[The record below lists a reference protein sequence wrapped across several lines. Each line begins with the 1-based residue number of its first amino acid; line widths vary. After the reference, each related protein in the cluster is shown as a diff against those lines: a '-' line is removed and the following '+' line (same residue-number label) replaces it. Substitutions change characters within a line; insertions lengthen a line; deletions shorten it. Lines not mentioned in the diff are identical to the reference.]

1 MNSNVYNQN
10 GNMVIDINGK
20 LYPFAATRSF
30 RPEGRILKD
39 FSDHGLKF
47 FNIFPSGIM
56 TALQKRTIPYSQF
69 GPVWVGE
76 DKYNWD
82 NLRAQCHEIFDN
94 ISDDTFISV
103 NVHLDPP
110 QWFIEQYPDH
120 VDHWEQMIQ
129 NLGSEKWKKAAAN
142 YMCALIDKLDE
153 WYPERVYA
161 IFLMCGG
168 TTEWYSYHINKVIE
182 SPTEIQKKAYR
193 DFCGNETAEIP
204 TPEVLHSAS
213 DGVIRSRKKQSD
225 AINYWRFT
233 NEIVMDT
240 VLHFAK
246 IAKEHTGGT
255 RIVGLFSGHIYG
267 QNLDFAVQT
276 SYNRLDRLLNCPDID
291 MLFCPA
297 SYLFRKLESTSAI
310 RVPIDSIRCH
320 GKLFSH
326 EIDSSTHLLKKST
339 DAGAISHAVGRDEAF
354 SCSYDSIT
362 YIRREVGMVLAKGQ
376 GYWWFDM
383 FSGYYDDPELMR
395 EITRLREIQEKVCEQ
410 TFESV
415 SEVVEMLD
423 VESNYYLKT
432 NTYYPMAEHQS
443 EALNRTGA
451 PWDMC
456 MTFDF
461 DCKDFNADQY
471 KLYVFTAL
479 FAPADNTRKKIAEL
493 RRKGKNMLY
502 LHAPFYACEDELSIA
517 SMEENTGITF
527 ERCELKDNT
536 VRLCFEGAE
545 NITFNFTNKTLK
557 GDIWH
562 HKDPEEFEYITPI
575 FSPTNL
581 DVVLGRFV
589 ENGKPACGIKF
600 RDCGGFDAFCACA
613 PMPVELLQ
621 EFYKYANIF
630 MYADKAIPVYTSA
643 SFECVYNY
651 DGGTVKLYRPKAS
664 VLTDCFT
671 GKRYFV
677 DRMGTEFSF
686 TPHETKFFIV
696 EEKENIQ

>member
-1 MNSNVYNQN
+1 MISKVYNKN

-56 TALQKRTIPYSQF
+56 TALEKRTVPYSKF

-76 DKYNWD
+76 DQYNWD
-82 NLRAQCHEIFDN
+82 NLRAQCREIFDN
-94 ISDDTFISV
+94 ISDEAFVSV
-103 NVHLDPP
+103 NIHLDPP
-110 QWFIEQYPDH
+110 QWFIDEHPEH

-129 NLGSEKWKKAAAN
+129 NLGSEKWKNAAAK

-168 TTEWYSYHINKVIE
+168 TTEWYSYHIDKIID
-182 SPTEIQKKAYR
+182 SPTELQRKAYR
-193 DFCGNETAEIP
+193 DFCGDGSAEIP
-204 TPEVLHSAS
+204 PRGVLHSAS
-213 DGVIRSRKKQSD
+213 DGVIRSQKEQSE
-225 AINYWRFT
+225 AIKYWRFT

-240 VLHFAK
+240 VLYFAR
-246 IAKEHTGGT
+246 IAKEHTNGN

-276 SYNRLDRLLNCPDID
+276 SYNRLDKLLTSSDID

-297 SYLFRKLESTSAI
+297 SYLFRKLDSTSAI
-310 RVPIDSIRCH
+310 RVPIDSITCH

-326 EIDSSTHLLKKST
+326 EIDSSTHLLKKSNE
-339 DAGAISHAVGRDEAF
+339 AGAISHAVGRDEAF
-354 SCSYDSIT
+354 TCSYDSIT

-383 FSGYYDDPELMR
+383 FSGYYDDPELMD
-395 EITRLREIQEKVCEQ
+395 EIKRLREIQEKICGYP
-410 TFESV
+410 TASV

-423 VESNYYLKT
+423 TESNYYLKT
-432 NTYYPMAEHQS
+432 NTYYPMVEHQS
-443 EALNRTGA
+443 EALNRAGA
-451 PWDMC
+451 PWDMN

-461 DCKDFNADQY
+461 ECDAFRADQY
-471 KLYVFTAL
+471 KLFIFPAL
-479 FAPADNTRKKIAEL
+479 FAPTKDTRRKIAEL
-493 RRKGKNMLY
+493 RKKGKNMLF
-502 LHAPFYACEDELSIA
+502 LHAPFYACEDELSITP
-517 SMEENTGITF
+517 MEENTAIKF
-527 ERCELKDNT
+527 ERCELSDNT
-536 VRLCFEGAE
+536 VRLCFDGAQ
-545 NITFNFTNKTLK
+545 NITFNFTNKTLN
-557 GDIWH
+557 GDVWH
-562 HKDPEEFEYITPI
+562 HKDPEEFEYINPI

-600 RDCGGFDAFCACA
+600 REDGGFDAFCACA
-613 PMPVELLQ
+613 PMPAQLLQ
-621 EFYKYANIF
+621 EFYKYAKVF
-630 MYADKAIPVYTSA
+630 KYADKSIPVYTSS

-651 DGGTVKLYRPKAS
+651 EGGKVRLYRPRAS
-664 VLTDCFT
+664 FLTDCFT
-671 GKRYFV
+671 GERYLV
-677 DRMGTEFSF
+677 DEKGKDFYFE
-686 TPHETKFFIV
+686 PHETKYFIV
-696 EEKENIQ
+696 EEKES